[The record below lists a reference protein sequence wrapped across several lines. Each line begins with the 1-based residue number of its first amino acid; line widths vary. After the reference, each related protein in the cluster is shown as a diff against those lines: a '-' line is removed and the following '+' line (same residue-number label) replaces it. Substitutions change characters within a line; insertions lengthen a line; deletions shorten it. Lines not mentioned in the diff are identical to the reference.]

1 MRVSHGSRERARQRT
16 PPPAAAAAEPSA
28 APSVGA
34 ARVAVLLA
42 AALPFVVYL
51 RTMAPTVYGLD
62 SAELT
67 TGSYVLGIVHSPG
80 SPTFLLLGH
89 LFTWLPFGDVGY
101 RVNLVSVVTA
111 AAGMAAFAAV
121 LLRFR
126 LDPLAATAGAWLLAF
141 TYYVW
146 VSAVAAEL
154 YSLQACFLAVLIW
167 LSLCWRSEQRPWQL
181 YVFALCFG
189 LGLGNHVSLAV
200 AAPGFAV
207 LLRSEDRH
215 GLPSLRQLAIAAA
228 CGLLGLAVY
237 GYLPLRSAAPM
248 NYARAFGVDVATW
261 QGFWWMLTGQMFSDQ
276 MFAVPLAEL
285 PGQFGFFVARLFSN
299 FIGVSALIG
308 VLGLVDD
315 FRRRPDVHLGLAVI
329 FLANL
334 VWVMTYDVA
343 DKELMLLPTFLVWA
357 VWVALGARALTALVA
372 SWSEGRVAIP
382 VAALLLMLALAN
394 LAINFGRVDLSRDW
408 SARQHGD
415 RLLACL
421 PADALYVGGWGDVPI
436 LDYLRL
442 VEHQRPDVET
452 LNIFLATKPRRA
464 EIVARRL
471 YAGRPVYAASSTD
484 VPGISARFEYLPEC
498 GFYAVQYA
506 APQPSGQPASG

>member
-1 MRVSHGSRERARQRT
+1 MRASHGSRERARQRT
-16 PPPAAAAAEPSA
+16 LARAAAAPAIA
-28 APSVGA
+28 AAHSSRTARLAVG
-34 ARVAVLLA
+34 LA
-42 AALPFVVYL
+42 AALPLLVYL

-89 LFTWLPFGDVGY
+89 LFSWLPFGDVGY
-101 RVNLVSVVTA
+101 RVNLVSAVTA
-111 AAGMAAFAAV
+111 ALGMAAFAAV

-126 LDPLAATAGAWLLAF
+126 LDPFAATAGAWLLAF

-167 LSLCWRSEQRPWQL
+167 LALVWRSEQRPWQL
-181 YVFALCFG
+181 YAFALCFG

-207 LLRSEDRH
+207 LLRSEARH
-215 GLPSLRQLAIAAA
+215 TLPSVRQLAIAAV

-237 GYLPLRSAAPM
+237 GYLPLRSDAPM

-299 FIGVSALIG
+299 FIGVSALVGI
-308 VLGLVDD
+308 LGLFDD
-315 FRRRPDVHLGLAVI
+315 ARRRPDVHLGLLVI

-334 VWVMTYDVA
+334 GWVMTYDVG

-357 VWVALGARALTALVA
+357 IWVALGARALTSLVA
-372 SWSEGRVAIP
+372 GWTAGRVAIP
-382 VAALLLMLALAN
+382 VAALLLMLAMAN
-394 LAINFGRVDLSRDW
+394 LAINFSRVDLSGDW

-421 PADALYVGGWGDVPI
+421 PPDALYVGGWGDVPI

-442 VEHQRPDVET
+442 VERQRPDVET

-464 EIVARRL
+464 EIVTRRL
-471 YAGRPVYAASSTD
+471 YAGRPVFAATSTD
-484 VPGISARFEYLPEC
+484 VPGINARFEYLPDC

-506 APQPSGQPASG
+506 APPLSALPAPG